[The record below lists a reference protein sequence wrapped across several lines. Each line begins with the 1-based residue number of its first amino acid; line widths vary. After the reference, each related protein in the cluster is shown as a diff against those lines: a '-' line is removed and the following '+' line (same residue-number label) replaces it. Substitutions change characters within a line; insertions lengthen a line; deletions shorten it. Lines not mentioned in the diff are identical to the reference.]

1 MPESTE
7 AEVAVAE
14 ETLVE
19 MSVAPMAAVPA
30 TLHGK
35 TQEMG
40 EALSCIFY
48 STLKHPCSTR
58 SVVQ

>member
-19 MSVAPMAAVPA
+19 MSVAPRAAVPA

-58 SVVQ
+58 GVVQ